1 MGDEPVACLLRRFHE
16 VLAQVRPPATDA
28 HGERPSTMNNKHH
41 RAYERARPQHDTVV
55 EDDCRSTATTATG
68 SSRARQNAP
77 TRERISVRSTP
88 PRNTCRSRRRPGNRR
103 AVSRLGGR
111 AFCCTA
117 NGLGGHPDRR
127 FGSILS
133 ASRVSMGASSR
144 GAGGRQRMLITFNT
158 SPLGSTRRKWRWP

>member
-1 MGDEPVACLLRRFHE
+1 MGDGPVACLHRRFHE
-16 VLAQVRPPATDA
+16 VLAEDRPPATDA
-28 HGERPSTMNNKHH
+28 HGERPSTMNNKHR
-41 RAYERARPQHDTVV
+41 RAYERPRPQHDTLV
-55 EDDCRSTATTATG
+55 EDDCRSIRRLRVPPG
-68 SSRARQNAP
+68 RARMLPLANGF
-77 TRERISVRSTP
+77 SVRSP
-88 PRNTCRSRRRPGNRR
+88 PPGNTWRSRRSPGNRR